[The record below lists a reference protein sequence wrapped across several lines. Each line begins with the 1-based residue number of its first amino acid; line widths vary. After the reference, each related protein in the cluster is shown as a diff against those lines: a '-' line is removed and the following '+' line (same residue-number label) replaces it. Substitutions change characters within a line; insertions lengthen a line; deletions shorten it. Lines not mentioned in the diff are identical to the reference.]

1 MGKIIE
7 AFIQM
12 ERHDCNIT
20 AEAKT
25 VSADCKIARLKIG
38 RDVTTHLV
46 TNSGETD
53 VLFTRLQPVS
63 KSITRV
69 GKNALWVEG
78 NSCATCRAL
87 SEVGAVIVSSK
98 VISPDIIVYRI
109 LAKSKGSLKK
119 IVKFLEDRGLNPQ
132 VTIHDFPRDLTAR
145 EAELIYE
152 LYVRGF
158 FDDKRKETLTEIAG
172 SLGISSATLSESTRR
187 AMKKIIRDY
196 LENIFL
202 KDFQG

>member
-20 AEAKT
+20 IEAKGG
-25 VSADCKIARLKIG
+25 APDCKIARLKIG

-46 TNSGETD
+46 TMSGEAD

-78 NSCATCRAL
+78 NSCSTCRAL
-87 SEVGAVIVSSK
+87 SDVGAVIVSSK
-98 VISPDIIVYRI
+98 AISAEVIVYRI

-119 IVKFLEDRGLNPQ
+119 TMRFLEDRGLTPQ

-145 EAELIYE
+145 EGELIYE